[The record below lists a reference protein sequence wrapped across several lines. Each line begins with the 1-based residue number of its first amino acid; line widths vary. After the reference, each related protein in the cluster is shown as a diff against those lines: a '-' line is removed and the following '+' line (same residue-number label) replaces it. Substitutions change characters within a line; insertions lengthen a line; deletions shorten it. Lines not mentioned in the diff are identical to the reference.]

1 MTVEYQNPTA
11 KVPLSERINLRMIV
25 FIAIIA
31 LLVGYPVYILISE
44 QLSGGIHTAGG
55 YVETNLKAMG
65 NFEFSE
71 TNGTITDVPQKW
83 RELDGKKLVL
93 VGEMYAGTN
102 ASDEVRNFQ
111 LVYSIAKC

>member
-1 MTVEYQNPTA
+1 MTVEYQRPTA

-44 QLSGGIHTAGG
+44 QLSGGIHTSGG

-83 RELDGKKLVL
+83 RELDGKKLIL
-93 VGEMYAGTN
+93 VGEINPANEATN
-102 ASDEVRNFQ
+102 EIHRFQ
-111 LVYSIAKC
+111 LVYN